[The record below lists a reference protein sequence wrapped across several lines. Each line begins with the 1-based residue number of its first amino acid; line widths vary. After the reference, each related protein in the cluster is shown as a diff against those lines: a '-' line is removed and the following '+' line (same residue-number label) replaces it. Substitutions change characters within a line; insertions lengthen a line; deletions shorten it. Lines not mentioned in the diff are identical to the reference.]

1 LQSVYVVENG
11 VAHTRLI
18 TTGRRN
24 SDAVEVLSGLNAGE
38 KVVLPVPVGLQ
49 DGARVEVRQ

>member
-1 LQSVYVVENG
+1 VVEDG

-38 KVVLPVPVGLQ
+38 KVVLPVPAGLQ